1 MTLAEMRK
9 EIDVMTT
16 SRHKNIVCEYVSFIS
31 GNFLYIVMGMLD
43 AGSCT
48 DIIKQLR
55 TRTNPGIADEAVIAT
70 ILRETMLGLHYLHS
84 NGNVH
89 RDVKAGNILL
99 DMQGNVL
106 LSDFGVSA
114 NLKKG

>member
-48 DIIKQLR
+48 DIIKQ
-55 TRTNPGIADEAVIAT
+55 
-70 ILRETMLGLHYLHS
+70 
-84 NGNVH
+84 
-89 RDVKAGNILL
+89 
-99 DMQGNVL
+99 
-106 LSDFGVSA
+106 
-114 NLKKG
+114 